1 MEAGDGLPSHWEVLR
16 YGVQQRLRIRRLW
29 RRELSV
35 DHSDPDPHLLLRRE
49 LGRLWQQLRLWQ
61 RLWLRQ
67 RLWKQQ
73 LLLSKHKTRAE
84 QGSAREIVEKVE
96 LRRISHGG
104 KV

>member
-49 LGRLWQQLRLWQ
+49 LGRLRQQL

-67 RLWKQQ
+67 RLREQQ

-96 LRRISHGG
+96 LHRISHGG